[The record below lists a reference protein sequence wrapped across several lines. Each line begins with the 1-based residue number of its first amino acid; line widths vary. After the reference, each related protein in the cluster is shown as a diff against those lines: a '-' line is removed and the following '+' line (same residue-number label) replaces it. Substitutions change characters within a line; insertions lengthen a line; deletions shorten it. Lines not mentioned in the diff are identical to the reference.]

1 MSVNKR
7 GYSLEV
13 HIKNKR
19 HSKFRYWTNRKHKDK
34 ENIQRIRKII
44 AAEEKLL
51 QSTQHIR

>member
-19 HSKFRYWTNRKHKDK
+19 HSKFRYWTNRKHKDE
-34 ENIQRIRKII
+34 ENIRRIRKIL